1 MPEAIITSEPLQ
13 GYSGGSQEAPIIV
26 QQQPVPERSAARE
39 NNVVDTQGIRYVVVD
54 EMAVMEKTAKV
65 GQAGSLE
72 ELLQSAGLEEYTHTL
87 QNDHGITSVQMFA
100 EMEKEDVNLFCQVIS
115 HRIQFRK
122 LLVELKDKSEFDFS
136 AVSDGG
142 HQKFSNLR
150 DFLQNR
156 PEGRSILAY
165 HEAHKDLSNAMRNEL
180 VRIILLEGLNLKLTL
195 DSKFHSLMTGK
206 IIQLFPG
213 EKQV

>member
-1 MPEAIITSEPLQ
+1 MFSKQEILAALRQLQSEMPETITTSEPLP

-26 QQQPVPERSAARE
+26 QQQSVPERSAARE

-54 EMAVMEKTAKV
+54 EMAVKEKPAEV

-122 LLVELKDKSEFDFS
+122 LLVELVIS
-136 AVSDGG
+136 
-142 HQKFSNLR
+142 SNLR
-150 DFLQNR
+150 
-156 PEGRSILAY
+156 Y
-165 HEAHKDLSNAMRNEL
+165 
-180 VRIILLEGLNLKLTL
+180 KLGI
-195 DSKFHSLMTGK
+195 SLIFFFCRRTNPSL
-206 IIQLFPG
+206 IFRR
-213 EKQV
+213 